1 MKKLFLLFSIL
12 FVLSSCGKSDE
23 EKLNDLIE
31 EATKASLYI
40 PESYDPVST
49 QCDTLGIDIINPTKI
64 KKSVKIISLVRE
76 AQSTQKQIEWDLEQQ
91 DYWQGKYGDFYNDYS
106 NKVRRGEEK
115 RDKLK
120 SQAMRL
126 FAELLNDYN
135 TNRGFYG
142 YFVEHKFRA
151 KNNMGDVMFGDVIYI
166 VNKDKTKIVAAYDS
180 SDDDFVG
187 FVQMTGAMREI
198 GENYNLEEINLDEI
212 CDNIKS
218 AFEL

>member
-1 MKKLFLLFSIL
+1 MKNLFLLFSIL

-49 QCDTLGIDIINPTKI
+49 QCDTLGIDIINPTNI

-76 AQSTQKQIEWDLEQQ
+76 AQSTQRQIDYDLEQR
-91 DYWQGKYGDFYNDYS
+91 DFWRGESGNFYNDQS
-106 NKVRRGEEK
+106 KKAQSGEEK

-142 YFVEHKFRA
+142 YYVEHKFRA
-151 KNNMGDVMFGDVIYI
+151 KNNMGDVMVGDVIYI

-198 GENYNLEEINLDEI
+198 GENYNLEEINLEDI

-218 AFEL
+218 VFEL

>member
-1 MKKLFLLFSIL
+1 MKKLFLLLSIL
-12 FVLSSCGKSDE
+12 FILTSCGKSDE

-31 EATKASLYI
+31 DATKATLYI

-49 QCDTLGIDIINPTKI
+49 QYDTLGIDIINPTNI
-64 KKSVKIISLVRE
+64 KKSAKIISLVRE
-76 AQSTQKQIEWDLEQQ
+76 AQSTQEQIEWDLEQQ
-91 DYWQGKYGDFYNDYS
+91 DYWQGNYGDFYNDYS
-106 NKVRRGEEK
+106 KKVRRGEEK
-115 RDKLK
+115 RDELK
-120 SQAMRL
+120 SQAMKL

-135 TNRGFYG
+135 AKRGFYG

-166 VNKDKTKIVAAYDS
+166 VNKDKTKIVAAYDF

-198 GENYNLEEINLDEI
+198 GENYNLEEINLEEI

-218 AFEL
+218 AF